1 MKFMALIVLMISS
14 LGLFAAPE
22 VIIPT
27 KEEAKLEIAR
37 AKEILDRYG
46 VSHSADPEKPIDW
59 ASYLEKAQDRLGKSG
74 SGQRTGSIRLT
85 DSYPIKKTIYFDSHV
100 TLEGSVRAKHH
111 IGSSHGFVAEE
122 GFKGDTVLVWKIPKP
137 KTYYSNFGAGIYQ
150 IHVQSREGIN
160 GVSFRGAQQ
169 ACRVENLYVRGF
181 GENATGLQLGGDT
194 YTVRDCFVDA
204 AKGGEKSASRKGSVG
219 YQIGPTRVYSV
230 ALNNITVHNCETG
243 MALNDAHQIWV
254 SNYETELTTLPL
266 LFTYQCMG
274 VVIDNV
280 TFRHTQNILNIK
292 KARFPA
298 AYGLKLNGTMAD
310 NKAGHI
316 EYPTNKKWSSK
327 DQTLDISI
335 DGDKKGLKI
344 TDLKK
349 LRLESN

>member
-1 MKFMALIVLMISS
+1 MKFMTLMVLMVSS
-14 LGLFAAPE
+14 LGLFAATE
-22 VIIPT
+22 VVIPT
-27 KEEAKLEIAR
+27 KEEARLEIAQ

-74 SGQRTGSIRLT
+74 SGQRTGSLRLT

-122 GFKGDTVLVWKIPKP
+122 GFKGDTMLVWKTPKP
-137 KTYYSNFGAGIYQ
+137 KAYYSNFGAGIYQ
-150 IHVQSREGIN
+150 IHVQSRKGIN

-204 AKGGEKSASRKGSVG
+204 AKGGEKSVARKGAVG
-219 YQIGPTRVYSV
+219 YQLGPTRVYSL

-243 MALNDAHQIWV
+243 MALSDAHQVWV

-292 KARFPA
+292 KARFPTT
-298 AYGLKLNGTMAD
+298 YGLKLNGTMAD